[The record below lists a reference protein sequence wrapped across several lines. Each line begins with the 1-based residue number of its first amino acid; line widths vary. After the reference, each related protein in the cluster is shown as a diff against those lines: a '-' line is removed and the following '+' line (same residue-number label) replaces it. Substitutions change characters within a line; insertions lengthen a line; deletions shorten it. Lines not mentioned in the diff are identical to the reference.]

1 MADASLVDLLRK
13 LVSIPS
19 VNPQLAEDP
28 AIGTEKP
35 MAEYLAGF
43 LTQRGF
49 AVDWVEVEP
58 GRPNVVGRYGPAK
71 PRRTLLV
78 ESHLDTQGIHGMVV
92 PPFEGVV
99 RDGRLYGRGAC
110 DTKGPMAAAL
120 HALQPATL
128 EKLAA
133 AGVQLIYVG
142 AIGEEKGNTGAF
154 QLVERGLGAD
164 EALILEPTDLAVV
177 HAHKGA
183 FWFEI
188 NAHGLAAHG
197 SNPAL
202 GVNAIRGMMELVRDL
217 ESDVAAAQRA
227 TPHPLLGQPSVNFGV
242 IRGGSSTNIVPDR
255 CVLEVDRRTLPG
267 EDNDV
272 LMQQV
277 RQRLAEHVKRGNL
290 TGGEVRVLT
299 DNSPFETA
307 ASGRLVQRLVTAGR
321 AAGEPGRAEG
331 AAWFS
336 DAGPFARTCRE
347 VAVFGP
353 GSIKQAHTVDE
364 YIELAS
370 LEKGRAI
377 LSDFFSRLADEVASG
392 TP

>member
-19 VNPQLAEDP
+19 VNPLLAEDP

-49 AVDWVEVEP
+49 AVEWVEVEP

-71 PRRTLLV
+71 PRHTLLV

-177 HAHKGA
+177 HAPKGA

-217 ESDVAAAQRA
+217 ESDVIAAQRA

-267 EDNDV
+267 EDNAA
-272 LMQQV
+272 LLQQV
-277 RQRLAEHVKRGNL
+277 RQRVDQHVKLGNI

-299 DNSPFETA
+299 DNTPFETSA
-307 ASGRLVQRLVTAGR
+307 NGRLVQRLVAAART
-321 AAGEPGRAEG
+321 AGEPGRAEG

-364 YIELAS
+364 YMELAS

-377 LSDFFSRLADEVASG
+377 LTDFFSRLADETANS
-392 TP
+392 TT